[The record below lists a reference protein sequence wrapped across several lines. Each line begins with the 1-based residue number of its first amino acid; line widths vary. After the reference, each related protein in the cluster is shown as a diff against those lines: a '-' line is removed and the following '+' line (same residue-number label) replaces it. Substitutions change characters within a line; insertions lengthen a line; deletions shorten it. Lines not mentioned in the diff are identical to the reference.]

1 MILSRVQKASV
12 GKELII
18 SGHSSDN
25 IAKNCSVTVI
35 VNDVRPYQNAIAKGT
50 GGINDFSQW
59 EFSLRNEYTQ
69 IIEGENK
76 ITAKLLCMPA
86 STRWN
91 SVFING
97 VPSYSTQEILS
108 PVQSEERS
116 EIPTR
121 NLSDVKG

>member
-1 MILSRVQKASV
+1 M
-12 GKELII
+12 II

-59 EFSLRNEYTQ
+59 EFSLRNDYAQ
-69 IIEGENK
+69 IIEGKNK
-76 ITAKLLCMPA
+76 ITAKLLCMSAP
-86 STRWN
+86 TRWN

-97 VPSYSTQEILS
+97 VPNYINEEILS
-108 PVQSEERS
+108 PVESGQRS
-116 EIPTR
+116 EIPTT
-121 NLSDVKG
+121 NLSDIKDSY